1 MKNAKNQKLE
11 ENRMS
16 KKLPEMIGIAG
27 AGTMGA
33 SMCQIFAEYGYQ
45 VVLYTRSQKTLDKAK
60 ELILLNQK
68 TKVACGDST
77 EEKAKETLAHI
88 TYAAPGD
95 LTCFRECSLIV
106 ESIVEDMEAKH
117 IFWKEVS
124 AMVDEDA
131 VLTTNTSGLSITE
144 IAKAVHRPERF
155 RGMHWFNP
163 PHIIPLIEVISGERT
178 EKRTADIVYR
188 LAEEIGK
195 KPIYV
200 AKDAPGFIANR
211 IQLAVLR
218 ECLHIKKEGIGDY
231 SDIDRCMKYGL
242 GFRYACLGPME
253 VCDQG
258 GLDTFYHIASYLFA
272 DLADDKD
279 PDDTILGELFQKGE
293 YGVKTKKGFY
303 DYSDGKD
310 QEAIRLRDEMYLAMA
325 KANVTGIAE

>member
-1 MKNAKNQKLE
+1 MD
-11 ENRMS
+11 
-16 KKLPEMIGIAG
+16 KKLPKTIGIAG

-45 VVLYTRSQKTLDKAK
+45 VVLYTRSQKTMDKAK
-60 ELILLNQK
+60 ELILMNQR
-68 TKVACGDST
+68 TRVACKDAT
-77 EEKAKETLAHI
+77 EEEVKETLSNI
-88 TYAAPGD
+88 QYAAPGD
-95 LTCFRECSLIV
+95 LTCFKECSLVV
-106 ESIVEDMEAKH
+106 ESIIEDMDAKH

-124 AMVDEDA
+124 SLVHEDA
-131 VLTTNTSGLSITE
+131 ILTTNTSGLSITE
-144 IAKAVHRPERF
+144 IAKAVKKPERF
-155 RGMHWFNP
+155 CGMHWFNP
-163 PHIIPLIEVISGERT
+163 PHIIPLIEVISGEKT
-178 EKRTADIVYR
+178 EKRTADTVYD
-188 LAEEIGK
+188 LAEAIGK

-231 SDIDRCMKYGL
+231 VDIDRCMKYGL

-279 PDDTILGELFQKGE
+279 PDGTILGDLFRKGE
-293 YGVKTKKGFY
+293 FGVKTKKGFY
-303 DYSDGKD
+303 DYSNGKD
-310 QEAIRLRDEMYLAMA
+310 KEAIRLRDEMYLAMA
-325 KANVTGIAE
+325 KANVTEITE

>member
-1 MKNAKNQKLE
+1 
-11 ENRMS
+11 MS
-16 KKLPEMIGIAG
+16 KKLPQMIGIAG

-124 AMVDEDA
+124 SMVDEDA

-155 RGMHWFNP
+155 CGMHWFNP
-163 PHIIPLIEVISGERT
+163 PHIIPLIEVISGEKT
-178 EKRTADIVYR
+178 EKKTADIVYH

-231 SDIDRCMKYGL
+231 ADIDRCMKYGL

-272 DLADDKD
+272 DLADDKN
-279 PDDTILGELFQKGE
+279 PDDTILGELFKKGE

>member
-1 MKNAKNQKLE
+1 MNKT
-11 ENRMS
+11 MS
-16 KKLPEMIGIAG
+16 EMIGIAG

-45 VVLYTRSQKTLDKAK
+45 VVLYTRSQKTMDKAK

-68 TKVACGDST
+68 TKVACKDTT
-77 EEKAKETLAHI
+77 EEKAKETLSNI
-88 TYAAPGD
+88 QYAEPGD
-95 LTCFRECSLIV
+95 LTCFKDCSLIV
-106 ESIVEDMEAKH
+106 ESIIEDLDAKH

-124 AMVDEDA
+124 SLVHEDA
-131 VLTTNTSGLSITE
+131 ILTTNTSGLSITE
-144 IAKAVHRPERF
+144 IAKAVNKPERF
-155 RGMHWFNP
+155 CGMHWFNP
-163 PHIIPLIEVISGERT
+163 PHIIPLIEVISGEKT
-178 EKRTADIVYR
+178 EKKTADIVYH
-188 LAEEIGK
+188 LAEAVGK

-231 SDIDRCMKYGL
+231 ADIDRCMKYGL

-279 PDDTILGELFQKGE
+279 PDDTILGELFKKGE
-293 YGVKTKKGFY
+293 YGVKTQKGFY

-310 QEAIRLRDEMYLAMA
+310 KEAIRLRDEMYLAMA

>member
-1 MKNAKNQKLE
+1 
-11 ENRMS
+11 MS

-124 AMVDEDA
+124 SMVDEDA

-155 RGMHWFNP
+155 CGMHWFNP
-163 PHIIPLIEVISGERT
+163 PHIIPLIEVISGEKT
-178 EKRTADIVYR
+178 EKKTADIVYH

-218 ECLHIKKEGIGDY
+218 ECLHIRKEGIGDY

-279 PDDTILGELFQKGE
+279 PNDTILGELFQKGE